1 MTAAPSALAPAGI
14 GAVDS
19 AWGGLRSGASILLVG
34 RAASGRTAL
43 ALQSVRAA
51 IAAGQT
57 ALLLSPRPPATL
69 NETAQSAGFD
79 LAALHASGRLRVLRV
94 PAAKDLA
101 AKGNDGLRAAYR
113 DLAGLV
119 AKSGADRV
127 VIEDLTPLVQFSTF
141 EAFGEAFDAFRQSLN
156 GAALVVG
163 LGEPANEPSRR
174 LIETVQKR
182 MDGTVRVA
190 GDDVRFETA
199 AAETAA
205 AAAPPMPSAPE
216 PAPAPAPPPAP
227 AMVPPSPAPLAAAP
241 EQTEPLAP
249 EPFDPATISSDG
261 ASVPVE
267 EPTDDLPPPAPEPIR
282 AEPTVTL
289 ETPASDPLPL
299 ESLAPPP
306 AFPDAAPSTPTPSIP
321 ASSADAPAPEP
332 QTDVPAAPE
341 AFPAAPQ
348 ALAASPQPP
357 ATADGILS
365 AGVEPAPPPDPE
377 LMAPGGDTFARDP
390 GATFFEHGYLVDS
403 KGAATTP
410 LSPGPAPQEMAPPA
424 PQPPAGPTP
433 VAPAAM
439 PSFAP
444 VAPTPPTAEGP
455 AAARQALAACF
466 EARAKGTRFLVVA
479 ARMEA
484 SQPESAEFGAVVEG
498 LRSALPTNGTLY
510 ADVSRLRSLLV
521 LPGASGDAASGVF
534 AALQQHLHHAI
545 GQKAES
551 TLRAVA
557 AITVPDG
564 QPFTT
569 ADELWQYAVE
579 S

>member
-1 MTAAPSALAPAGI
+1 MTAASSALAPAGI

-19 AWGGLRSGASILLVG
+19 AWGGLRSGASLLLVG

-69 NETAQSAGFD
+69 NETAQGAGFD

-119 AKSGADRV
+119 ATSGADRV

-141 EAFGEAFDAFRQSLN
+141 EAFGEAFDTFRQSLN

-174 LIETVQKR
+174 LIETVQTR

-190 GDDVRFETA
+190 GEDVRFEAA
-199 AAETAA
+199 AAE
-205 AAAPPMPSAPE
+205 AAPAPTPPVPSAPVAPPAPAMAPPPTPLAVAPE
-216 PAPAPAPPPAP
+216 PAPAP
-227 AMVPPSPAPLAAAP
+227 
-241 EQTEPLAP
+241 EP

-267 EPTDDLPPPAPEPIR
+267 EPADDLPAPAPEPVHP
-282 AEPTVTL
+282 EPTV
-289 ETPASDPLPL
+289 EPEAPAPEPLSL

-306 AFPDAAPSTPTPSIP
+306 VFPEPV
-321 ASSADAPAPEP
+321 ASSPAPPTAVEP
-332 QTDVPAAPE
+332 APDPLAAPE
-341 AFPAAPQ
+341 AFPSAPDPLTAAP
-348 ALAASPQPP
+348 APPP

-390 GATFFEHGYLVDS
+390 GASFFEHGYLVDS
-403 KGAATTP
+403 KGAAPTP
-410 LSPGPAPQEMAPPA
+410 LSPAPAPQDMAPPA
-424 PQPPAGPTP
+424 PQPPPSPTP

-444 VAPTPPTAEGP
+444 VTPAPPTAEGP
-455 AAARQALAACF
+455 AAARQALATCF

-521 LPGASGDAASGVF
+521 LPGASSDAASGVF

-545 GQKAES
+545 GPKAES

-569 ADELWQYAVE
+569 AEELWQYAVE